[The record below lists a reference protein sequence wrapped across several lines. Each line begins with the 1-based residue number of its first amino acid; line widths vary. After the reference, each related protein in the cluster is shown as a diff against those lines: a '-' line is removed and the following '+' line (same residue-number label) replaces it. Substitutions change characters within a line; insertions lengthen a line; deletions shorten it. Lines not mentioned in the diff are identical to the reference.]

1 MPTEVTH
8 EEIWKQLR
16 ENGALLQHLL
26 LEWGHHKEKVEGA
39 FPLDDRG
46 LPDYGGHKAQH
57 LAIAASDK
65 AMGEYKRAVT
75 TRLLQGAIG
84 LLLTLLTFGI
94 GPAIRDVIGPILGG

>member
-8 EEIWKQLR
+8 EEIWQQLR
-16 ENGALLQHLL
+16 ENGALLQRLL
-26 LEWGHHKEKVEGA
+26 LEWEHHQEKVEGA

-57 LAIAASDK
+57 LAIAANDK

-84 LLLTLLTFGI
+84 LLLTLLTLGI
-94 GPAIRDVIGPILGG
+94 GPAIREVLGPILGG